1 MTKRIFCVLA
11 ALLLLAGCNSPK
23 PADTPANT
31 PTTPT
36 TAAGEVNVPFTL
48 GICENGY
55 TEDYFTKPDAEVYI
69 ARTRDEFQVLCPDME
84 QYDDAFFEGHALVC
98 LLQKHNSGSI
108 RDEVTALT
116 RHGDRLV
123 LAYNTLIPGVQ
134 TMDLAYWYILLE
146 VDKSAVEGVTTV
158 SLNQTTVNLPS
169 SP

>member
-1 MTKRIFCVLA
+1 MTKRIFCVLLV
-11 ALLLLAGCNSPK
+11 ALLLLAGCGPRE
-23 PADTPANT
+23 AVNT
-31 PTTPT
+31 PVENAPQSTGP
-36 TAAGEVNVPFTL
+36 VDIPFTL

-55 TEDYFTKPDAEVYI
+55 TEDYFTKPDAEVHI
-69 ARTRDEFQVLCPDME
+69 ARTRDEFQALCPDVE
-84 QYDDAFFEGHALVC
+84 KYDDAFFAEHALVC

-116 RHGDRLV
+116 RHGDQLV
-123 LAYNTLIPGVQ
+123 LSYNTLIPGVQ